1 MPVLSQPMEDSS
13 GPGVSLGGYIRR
25 QALSDTVPFP
35 PKLIFLPLLFPTV
48 PGPAAQ
54 LLYVLPPG
62 PLPKTHLNRM
72 DGWCRSLPN
81 PEEEKG
87 YF

>member
-1 MPVLSQPMEDSS
+1 MTVLSQLMEHSS

-25 QALSDTVPFP
+25 QALRDTVPFP
-35 PKLIFLPLLFPTV
+35 SKYIFLPLLSPTV

-54 LLYVLPPG
+54 LLYAPPPG

-81 PEEEKG
+81 PEEETG